1 MTTSSAAGVVTRPGV
16 EVHAKRAA
24 KVADLIVE
32 DVLTL
37 GWPVGEVL
45 GSEADLLERYRVS
58 RAVLREAVR
67 LVEHQRVARTRRGPG
82 GGLVITEPTVGA
94 VSDAVV
100 LYLHRVGATL
110 DEICETRIILE
121 EMACELAAERTD
133 EADLAAL
140 RRGRRSP
147 TGRARQRFPRI
158 CMPWWPPS
166 AGMQASSCS
175 STSSTRWRISTRRSG
190 RRRAGP
196 PAVRRNTPTPGS
208 RRP

>member
-1 MTTSSAAGVVTRPGV
+1 MTTSSAARVVPRPGV
-16 EVHAKRAA
+16 DVHAKRAA

-32 DVLTL
+32 DVLAL

-45 GSEADLLERYRVS
+45 GSEADLLERYHVS

-82 GGLVITEPTVGA
+82 GGLVVAEPTVGA

-110 DEICETRIILE
+110 DETCETRIMLE
-121 EMACELAAERTD
+121 EMACELAAERAD

-140 RRGRRSP
+140 GEVADHQPVEPRSE
-147 TGRARQRFPRI
+147 
-158 CMPWWPPS
+158 PPDLHALVAAIS
-166 AGMQASSCS
+166 RNACLELFVDVFEEVAHLYSPEPAAG
-175 STSSTRWRISTRRSG
+175 
-190 RRRAGP
+190 GP
-196 PAVRRNTPTPGS
+196 ALQP
-208 RRP
+208 